1 MEKHLFPSPRSY
13 TSLVASEAAPERSA
27 PRCDAALT
35 NAFALLGKRWNG
47 MILGAL
53 MPGPAGFSEIRRA
66 LETISDSVL
75 ADRLAEL
82 TSAGLVLRQVDE
94 GPPVAVRYQLS
105 ESGVDL
111 VPVLR
116 DLMEWSERNL

>member
-1 MEKHLFPSPRSY
+1 MFPDSRSY
-13 TSLVASEAAPERSA
+13 TSHVASEAAPEHSA

-82 TSAGLVLRQVDE
+82 TAAGLVLRQVDE

-116 DLMEWSERNL
+116 DLMDWSERNL